1 MRIQMNRLIIA
12 TAVLINVIG
21 AGQALATDNADARL
35 KELNLVLPDIPV
47 SVGNYV
53 GVVQVGN
60 LLYVSGNTHGPIG
73 PKGKLGRDVSIE
85 QGSESSK
92 QIALRELSIVR
103 AYLGSLNRVKKVV
116 KVFGMV
122 NSIDGFGDQPKV
134 IDGFSDIMVAVFGDK
149 IGKHAR
155 TTVGV
160 AGIPGNN
167 PVIIEMV
174 MEIE

>member
-1 MRIQMNRLIIA
+1 MRIHINSLMIA
-12 TAVLINVIG
+12 TAVMLHVIG
-21 AGQALATDNADARL
+21 AGQTLAADNADTRL
-35 KELNLVLPDIPV
+35 QELNLVLPDIPV

-60 LLYVSGNTHGPIG
+60 LLYVSGNTHGNIG
-73 PKGKLGRDVSIE
+73 PKGKLGHDVSIE
-85 QGSESSK
+85 QGYESSK

-103 AYLGSLNRVKKVV
+103 SYLGSLNRVKKVV

-134 IDGFSDIMVAVFGDK
+134 IDGFSDMMVAVFGDK

-155 TTVGV
+155 STVGV
-160 AGIPGNN
+160 AGVPGNN

-174 MEIE
+174 LEIE